1 MKTRMMGR
9 RALTLAAAFGFAS
22 VAFAETN
29 TWIGAAGDSWATAG
43 NWDPAA
49 VPTASSMVL
58 IPAGASITYDAEA
71 VSVTNFIDKILLQ
84 GADASV
90 RISNADASARHLHI
104 LGKTP
109 DSDGLYRFVDSSQTL
124 TFAGEGLE
132 VEVAMEQD
140 FGGRGIIA
148 KGKIVAD
155 EKADVSLRHVDVGD
169 NVLSLAAKGSANLYL
184 KNNVDVYAGSELTIM
199 GEGEGSDVYMSGAL
213 SMKNKGNFTL
223 HLLATNHA
231 YFGVAGINSKDGS
244 AVLDFVSAGE
254 STVQIGSFEKL
265 AAGSSMLLAGGDINM
280 NGDIVLGD
288 SNPITLTVDGYG
300 TFMNDNDSYGHEVK
314 ILSKATVKFKPNEVA
329 LGKPGVFYTG
339 KTGGSGNDK
348 YVADFTT
355 IDPAS
360 KLDIDMTELGAD
372 MSTNHWEIPYVTCAY
387 TVDKIQIPVITITE
401 GYDCKFKIEH
411 SDKVITKVTLVV
423 NRSKAITWDQ
433 DGYTWDI
440 DDGWLFPANA
450 PKADDTAVFNKN
462 AVVLFPTTDAT
473 AAGLTIT
480 GANTVKFVGG
490 EDKSLVMED
499 DALKSSIAAGATV
512 EVNGKGTFKF
522 HNTQGTELGDGVTLK
537 ATEGGYFKVSHAKVA
552 EEGTVTL
559 IADGEGSHMKF
570 EPANKVCNLNMAAS
584 NSGYLNMGG
593 AEMNGLLNIAMSE
606 SRGDFKGLKPAA
618 GSAIS
623 LTNSPLRIMGDGYM
637 VLGQGGNA
645 TTLTLFGD
653 DACILATNG
662 QTDITFD
669 AGLTAKLF
677 PTTAWETRPLIQV
690 RRSDTKEIHPFVLN
704 GGTKFEIDAAG
715 LGDLGDGKT
724 FRLVQLN
731 GASNVTI
738 TATLPEAGDVT
749 LLNAPGYEAKFAL
762 VEDDQAIDI
771 TIAPAS
777 GEETVEEQVAAAK
790 SGDVVPATGVVIA
803 EGGKSFTYA
812 GGAAPVTKDHY
823 VFEAAEGGVKVEI
836 DQAEAE
842 IASIAIDGTTVTVTL
857 ENGAVDGFSYAL
869 ESSATVD
876 FADSSKTSFA
886 SAEGTV
892 ELTATAEGPAR
903 FYRAVVTDIP
913 ANE

>member
-29 TWIGAAGDSWATAG
+29 TWIGAAGDSWATAR
-43 NWDPAA
+43 NWDQAA
-49 VPTASSMVL
+49 VPTASSIVQ

-71 VSVTNFIDKILLQ
+71 VSVTNFIDNILLQ

-109 DSDGLYRFVDSSQTL
+109 DSDGFYRFVDSSQTL

-148 KGKIVAD
+148 KGTIVAD
-155 EKADVSLRHVDVGD
+155 EKADVSLRHVDTGD
-169 NVLSLAAKGSANLYL
+169 NALTFVAKNSANLYL
-184 KNNVDVYAGSELTIM
+184 KNGIDVWADSTLTIM
-199 GEGEGSDVYMSGAL
+199 GIGEGSDVYMTGGL
-213 SMKNKGNFTL
+213 SKKNKGGYTINL
-223 HLLATNHA
+223 VATNHSF
-231 YFGVAGINSKDGS
+231 FGAAINLTDVGTKLNLVA
-244 AVLDFVSAGE
+244 AEEA
-254 STVQIGSFEKL
+254 TVQIGNISTL
-265 AAGSSMLLAGGDINM
+265 AGGSSMLLAGGDINM

-300 TFMNDNDSYGHEVK
+300 TFVNDNDSYGHEVK
-314 ILSKATVKFKPNEVA
+314 ILSKATVRFKPNEVA

-348 YVADFTT
+348 YVTDFTT

-372 MSTNHWEIPYVTCAY
+372 GLTSHWEIPYVTCAY
-387 TVDKIQIPVITITE
+387 TVDKIQVPVITITE

-411 SDKVITKVTLVV
+411 SDKKITKVTLVV
-423 NRSKAITWDQ
+423 NRSKAMIWDQ
-433 DGYTWDI
+433 DNRSWD
-440 DDGWLFPANA
+440 DDTGWLLNA
-450 PKADDTAVFNKN
+450 PQADDTAIFNQN
-462 AVVLFPTTDAT
+462 AVVRFPTTDAT

-618 GSAIS
+618 GSTIS

-749 LLNAPGYEAKFAL
+749 LLNATGYEAKFAL

-876 FADSSKTSFA
+876 FADSAKTTFA